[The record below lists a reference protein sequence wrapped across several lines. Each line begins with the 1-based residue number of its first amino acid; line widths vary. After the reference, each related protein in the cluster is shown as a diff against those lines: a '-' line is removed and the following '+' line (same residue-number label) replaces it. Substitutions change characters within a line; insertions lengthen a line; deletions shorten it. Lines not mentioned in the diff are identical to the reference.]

1 MGKKKEK
8 AATTEAER
16 GEPRRVEGL
25 RDSGTTEETAAEVTV
40 GVVNVVKLSD
50 DLVDPKV
57 WLAEIHNMSDGTAE
71 FAVQVIG
78 KDEKA
83 NWLEVNSED
92 VAREQIKLHLD
103 AAGIEMEPPDG
114 PEETAVE
121 EPEPKETGLIV
132 GRRDLIGPAQQL
144 PVEEIEF
151 EHLLSSSEFAN
162 APRIVFVDGDDQK
175 VLIDRVNAPE
185 AEK

>member
-25 RDSGTTEETAAEVTV
+25 QDSGTTEETAAE
-40 GVVNVVKLSD
+40 D
-50 DLVDPKV
+50 
-57 WLAEIHNMSDGTAE
+57 TATT
-71 FAVQVIG
+71 
-78 KDEKA
+78 
-83 NWLEVNSED
+83 
-92 VAREQIKLHLD
+92 
-103 AAGIEMEPPDG
+103 
-114 PEETAVE
+114 EETAVE

>member
-25 RDSGTTEETAAEVTV
+25 QDSGTT
-40 GVVNVVKLSD
+40 
-50 DLVDPKV
+50 
-57 WLAEIHNMSDGTAE
+57 
-71 FAVQVIG
+71 
-78 KDEKA
+78 
-83 NWLEVNSED
+83 
-92 VAREQIKLHLD
+92 
-103 AAGIEMEPPDG
+103 
-114 PEETAVE
+114 EETAVE